1 MATFIEKLFKFNL
14 WANTEIIQLCA
25 TLDETQLAVE
35 ASGVYGRIKPTITHI
50 VRSEG
55 TYLGDLGGEYLWDHK
70 KDWGDL
76 SFAQLLEMAQQSGSA
91 LLERAASMDPDM
103 LCEFV
108 ADNKRYEFPAWTIA
122 NQAINHGIEHRTQLR
137 LLLTQLGVPHPGQS
151 VWGFSESIGALQVHD
166 VSGE

>member
-1 MATFIEKLFKFNL
+1 MSTYIEKLFEFNL
-14 WANTEIIQLCA
+14 WANTEIIKLCA
-25 TLDETQLAVE
+25 ELDEEQLAVE
-35 ASGVYGRIKPTITHI
+35 IPGVYGRIQPTIAHI

-55 TYLGDLGGEYLWDHK
+55 AYLGDLGGEYLWADEENW
-70 KDWGDL
+70 DDL
-76 SFAQLLEMAQQSGSA
+76 PVARLLEMAQQSGTA
-91 LLERAASMDPDM
+91 LLQRAAVLDPDTH
-103 LCEFV
+103 CEFV
-108 ADNKRYEFPAWTIA
+108 EENERIEFPAWTVA